1 MMAPRKLNDADLDKI
16 ITGIAFP
23 GYGELVEL
31 REIVDDCI
39 AELRTVEEKSKYL
52 PPTAERWSPST
63 ETPVSLKQERV
74 SLCHECEI
82 YLSLFQFEFSR
93 ACRRSLLEAAVGA
106 QHIPRHV

>member
-52 PPTAERWSPST
+52 PPTSWQSKHIVKYYEFLTALYTLNMVWWS
-63 ETPVSLKQERV
+63 VAMASLALYKTVNR
-74 SLCHECEI
+74 
-82 YLSLFQFEFSR
+82 
-93 ACRRSLLEAAVGA
+93 
-106 QHIPRHV
+106 